1 PSPSTQNRMAASMS
15 AVGRAM
21 RRCAAGSA
29 VMNPGYFRLPARRRG
44 GTRLPRGNRA
54 SYFSRSATTQ
64 QPGVLR
70 VLFEPLRDV
79 PTDGVHLPIAATV
92 DVCDSAVHDPRS
104 VALSPEIRHCESSGE
119 RDGLPVVS
127 IVEHTDEHAI
137 AHERVARSVLL
148 VSENEAVDDRGIGH
162 SSTLGHRDTQRLVL
176 TR

>member
-1 PSPSTQNRMAASMS
+1 
-15 AVGRAM
+15 
-21 RRCAAGSA
+21 
-29 VMNPGYFRLPARRRG
+29 
-44 GTRLPRGNRA
+44 
-54 SYFSRSATTQ
+54 
-64 QPGVLR
+64 
-70 VLFEPLRDV
+70 
-79 PTDGVHLPIAATV
+79 
-92 DVCDSAVHDPRS
+92 DPRS

-176 TR
+176 TRADILRHNPPMTTNARPLSAQEANRTAGMMMPGCIGMCCRMCS